1 MRYGTQPD
9 VNQMTSEVVV
19 EDGQSME
26 TEVDGLTEG
35 TWYFAMRTVD
45 QNGLESAW
53 SEVASKTI
61 TQ

>member
-1 MRYGTQPD
+1 M
-9 VNQMTSEVVV
+9 NQMTSEVVV